1 MGLFDKKDKKKK
13 ADDFDS
19 PVEKVDLS
27 APPPPQAAAPAKP
40 AASAA
45 SAAPAQPAAPVAPA
59 AQPAAPARA
68 EKRRQP
74 EPDFGSDYG
83 IDKAI
88 QLMRTLPSDNV
99 ELVVQVVKHTLESTN
114 VHIPEIITDA
124 KRKQDDI
131 QGRIKVLRD
140 EIADFE
146 REIETRREEISR
158 LDADYK
164 ETSLVRERL
173 ELAENLNKKQKADAK
188 PDAAATSASGSL
200 GARKPAA
207 GASGA
212 ASKSGSG
219 STSTSGSI
227 GGSASG
233 SASGKPAART
243 SKTTI
248 VAKK

>member
-19 PVEKVDLS
+19 PVEKIDLS
-27 APPPPQAAAPAKP
+27 APPKPAPAPAAAPP
-40 AASAA
+40 VAASP
-45 SAAPAQPAAPVAPA
+45 APKPPVQAQPVA
-59 AQPAAPARA
+59 AQPR
-68 EKRRQP
+68 RRQP

-88 QLMRTLPSDNV
+88 QLMRTLPADNV

-114 VHIPEIITDA
+114 VHIPEIIDDA

-131 QGRIKVLRD
+131 QGRIKVLRG

-146 REIETRREEISR
+146 KEIETRREEISR

-173 ELAENLNKKQKADAK
+173 ELAENLGKKSPPEAK
-188 PDAAATSASGSL
+188 KSEAPTSASGSI
-200 GARKPAA
+200 GGRKPAA
-207 GASGA
+207 GAPPSA
-212 ASKSGSG
+212 PS
-219 STSTSGSI
+219 
-227 GGSASG
+227 SASG
-233 SASGKPAART
+233 TAGGKPAARV